1 MAVWIGRWERRRE
14 NSIVSTWIRGSRLFL
29 RSLVGEALNEIFKA
43 QTAERKS
50 DVHRPQRPQRKPS
63 SSTDG
68 RINVGVLC
76 SAKHTYVQVCAYYI
90 NMSGG
95 GEDARLPSQRPLTE
109 TFFKHLKAWNH
120 WILLRRQDI
129 LQPYLWEQNW
139 IFWMRCWDINSRVC
153 CNKIE

>member
-1 MAVWIGRWERRRE
+1 MAVWIGRWERRRK

-63 SSTDG
+63 SSTVG

-90 NMSGG
+90 NTSGG
-95 GEDARLPSQRPLTE
+95 GEDVRLPSQRPLTE

-120 WILLRRQDI
+120 RILLDI
-129 LQPYLWEQNW
+129 RTFYSL
-139 IFWMRCWDINSRVC
+139 ICG
-153 CNKIE
+153 NKIGYFGWDVGTLTAVFVAIK